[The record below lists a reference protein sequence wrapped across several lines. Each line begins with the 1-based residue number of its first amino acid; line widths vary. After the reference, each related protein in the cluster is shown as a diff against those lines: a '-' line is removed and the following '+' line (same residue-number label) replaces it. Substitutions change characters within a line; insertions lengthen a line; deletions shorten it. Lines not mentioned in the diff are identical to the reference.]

1 MRPGRLHRLRWR
13 YDSKEGFVPIKVTL
27 TQVQT
32 ETLKKLVQEGAVVD
46 PTIPF
51 VVSHKGR
58 VFGVDPEGRLDPL
71 GDIIK

>member
-1 MRPGRLHRLRWR
+1 M
-13 YDSKEGFVPIKVTL
+13 SIKVTL

-32 ETLKKLVQEGAVVD
+32 ETLKRLVQEGAVVD